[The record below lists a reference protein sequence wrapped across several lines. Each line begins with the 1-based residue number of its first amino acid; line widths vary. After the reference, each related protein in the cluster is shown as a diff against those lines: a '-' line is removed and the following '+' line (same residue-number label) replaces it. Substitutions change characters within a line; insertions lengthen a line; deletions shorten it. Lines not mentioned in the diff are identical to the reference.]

1 MVPVLMRTENDCEI
15 AAIATAT
22 GKTYEETEK
31 AFWPLPAIDPIRGNP
46 LASYAA
52 LIRLGFWKR
61 NISWDHL
68 LTRAA
73 APGKTVILIHDP
85 ESPLTIQHWI
95 VLAEY
100 SPESFRCFWGHSVVP
115 GHDPSIPVNVSIV
128 RMKDLFLGGWPN
140 CAFEII
146 SDTWWTRLK
155 RWMGW
160 MGWD

>member
-22 GKTYEETEK
+22 GKTYEEAEK
-31 AFWPLPAIDPIRGNP
+31 AFSPLPAIDPIRGNP

-61 NISWDHL
+61 NITWDHL

-73 APGKTVILIHDP
+73 TPGKTVILIHDP
-85 ESPLTIQHWI
+85 KSPTMRQHWV

-100 SPESFRCFWGHSVVP
+100 SPDGFRCFWGCPVAPDHNPAS
-115 GHDPSIPVNVSIV
+115 PVNVSIMK
-128 RMKDLFLGGWPN
+128 MKDLFLLGWPN
-140 CAFEII
+140 CAFEVIP
-146 SDTWWTRLK
+146 DTWWSRLK
-155 RWMGW
+155 TTPRP
-160 MGWD
+160 